1 MKTSMLVFALFLCN
15 SLSEPASLLIAEDSR
30 AQSQPVVHTWEN
42 VGEITQI
49 SGKILA
55 IRRTVRISDSSWSLE
70 PGAVSDGS
78 QLGNG
83 DQIMAR
89 GKTMPDGNFDATRI
103 YMLSASIDRP
113 QATGGKT
120 MAVGADHGGPES
132 KVPAGMRYP
141 GDTGLE
147 GRGRTGPY
155 PGGSP
160 APPGTP
166 GGGGQG
172 SPGGLQSSRGIARP
186 RFLPGDLEGQI
197 EEVGTDHLSLSQSFV
212 VDKDTVIRSYENTLK
227 IKDLRVG
234 QRVAV
239 TIKDE
244 VDSKARAR
252 KATVIRLLP

>member
-1 MKTSMLVFALFLCN
+1 MNTSRLFLALFVCSCLTG
-15 SLSEPASLLIAEDSR
+15 LASLFGPENSR
-30 AQSQPVVHTWEN
+30 AQSQAVIHTWEN
-42 VGEITQI
+42 VGEITQM
-49 SGKILA
+49 SGRILS
-55 IRRTVRISDSSWSLE
+55 IRRTLRISDSSWSLE
-70 PGAVSDGS
+70 PGAVAEAS

-83 DQIMAR
+83 DQIMAK
-89 GKTMPDGNFDATRI
+89 GKTMPDGSFETKRI
-103 YMLSASIDRP
+103 YMLSPSIDHR
-113 QATGGKT
+113 QVEGGKSV
-120 MAVGADHGGPES
+120 ALGADHGGPES
-132 KVPAGMRYP
+132 RVPAGMRYP

-172 SPGGLQSSRGIARP
+172 SPGGLQSSRGNARP

-197 EEVGTDHLSLSQSFV
+197 DEVHSDRLALSQSFV
-212 VDKDTVIRSYENTLK
+212 VDKGTLIRSEGNALTV
-227 IKDLRVG
+227 KDLRVG

-244 VDSKARAR
+244 IDSKVRAR
-252 KATVIRLLP
+252 RATVIRLLP